1 MIHHLILQILI
12 EQVDLV
18 VVHQDTAVVEAVLHA
33 DQDLDLIRAGID
45 VEVLSVP
52 EFSAAK
58 EVVEKKSQVILLIQ
72 HIGEFVK
79 VAEIGLK
86 VRLDRNGELEVSVH
100 FRTFGF
106 LNIGKSPESNK
117 ML

>member
-1 MIHHLILQILI
+1 MIHHLILEVGIQ
-12 EQVDLV
+12 EVDLV
-18 VVHQDTAVVEAVLHA
+18 VMHQDTAVVEAVLHA
-33 DQDLDLIRAGID
+33 DLNFDLIRTGVD

-79 VAEIGLK
+79 VAEIGLEM
-86 VRLDRNGELEVSVH
+86 RLDGNGELEVSVH

-106 LNIGKSPESNK
+106 LNIGKRPESNK
-117 ML
+117 RF